1 MPRCFAAVSLL
12 AACATSVVLVSGPA
26 PLRAQAAQSS
36 TASAETLARSLQQH
50 YDMIRDFKATF
61 EQTTGGGPLNVSS
74 KGEGTVEVKK
84 PGRMRWVYHKP
95 DKSLL
100 VSDGVHIYNCFLDTK
115 QPECD
120 PPAAVPS
127 GDDAP
132 SAALFLAGKGDI
144 LRDFKVSRVES
155 PVRNTLALRLD
166 PRKADPDY
174 EYLVVAFDPD
184 TYLIRGLKT
193 RDRQASDTTIVFN
206 NIKTNTN
213 IPDSTFKFTP
223 PAGAK
228 TSNKPR

>member
-1 MPRCFAAVSLL
+1 MPRPFATVALIV
-12 AACATSVVLVSGPA
+12 ACATSAVLASGLA
-26 PLRAQAAQSS
+26 PLSAQGAQS
-36 TASAETLARSLQQH
+36 TAPAAETLARSLQQH
-50 YDMIRDFKATF
+50 YDKIRDFKATF
-61 EQTTGGGPLNVSS
+61 EQTSGGGVLNVPS

-84 PGRMRWVYHKP
+84 PGRMRWVYTKP

-100 VSDGVHIYNCFLDTK
+100 VSDGVHIYNCYLDAK
-115 QPECD
+115 QIQCD
-120 PPAAVPS
+120 PPADVPS

-144 LRDFKVSRVES
+144 MRDFKVARVES

-166 PRKADPDY
+166 PRKPDPDY

-184 TYLIRGLKT
+184 TYLIRALKT